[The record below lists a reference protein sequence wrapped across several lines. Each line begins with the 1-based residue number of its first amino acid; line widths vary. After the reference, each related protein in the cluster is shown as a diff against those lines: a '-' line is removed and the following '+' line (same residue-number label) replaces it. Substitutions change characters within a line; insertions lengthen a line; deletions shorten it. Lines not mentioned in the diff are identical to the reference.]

1 MNKLSGAI
9 GIASIIVAA
18 VSVVFVVKSVKKDIE
33 QLDAQI
39 ADVNRTNAELENLH
53 STLRDLN
60 RQAEASIADTKTIIG
75 DLKYLME
82 TRTNQ

>member
-9 GIASIIVAA
+9 GIASIIVAV
-18 VSVVFVVKSVKKDIE
+18 VSAVFVVRSVKKDIE

-53 STLRDLN
+53 ATLRDLN
-60 RQAEASIADTKTIIG
+60 RQAEASIVDNRTIISYLE
-75 DLKYLME
+75 DLME

>member
-9 GIASIIVAA
+9 GVASIIVAV
-18 VSVVFVVKSVKKDIE
+18 VSAVFVVRSVKKDIE

-53 STLRDLN
+53 ATLRDIN
-60 RQAEASIADTKTIIG
+60 QQAEASIADTKTIIS

>member
-9 GIASIIVAA
+9 GIASIIAAA
-18 VSVVFVVKSVKKDIE
+18 VSAVFVVKSVKKDIE

-53 STLRDLN
+53 TTLRDLN
-60 RQAEASIADTKTIIG
+60 RQAEASIADTKTIISN
-75 DLKYLME
+75 LEYLME
-82 TRTNQ
+82 KHINQ